1 MKKIFYLFLLLS
13 TVGITSCKKDKK
25 VTPNPSALD
34 LIKDS
39 VFLYTKETY
48 YWNKSLPSYEAFKP
62 RAFSGTND
70 LDALSTEVD
79 ALSQYAINP

>member
-1 MKKIFYLFLLLS
+1 
-13 TVGITSCKKDKK
+13 
-25 VTPNPSALD
+25 
-34 LIKDS
+34 

-48 YWNKSLPSYEAFKP
+48 YWNKSLPTYEAFKP

-79 ALSQYAINP
+79 ANCRNTLLTLKPVNRMNIIQMLLVMQNILLLTMEAYPAS